1 MWSTRPRKPRHCLL
15 EIAQIKKKE
24 VRAHLHNLQML
35 NFRLFSAIF
44 LLVLSLR
51 VFFSFCRSSGTCS
64 GLSCHTI
71 IFIFSL
77 KKEQHPH
84 SVSCHKIFF
93 ISNSKETTFSPSLA
107 FLSSSSPLLP
117 TSQTRRESEHS
128 WLSHFWNLHPHK
140 DSREPGLSLI
150 LLLFSP
156 PWYLRHCF
164 VSLLFFD

>member
-1 MWSTRPRKPRHCLL
+1 MQSWWSSGNTAKACSRCGRGACDPPDLGSL
-15 EIAQIKKKE
+15 GIACWKLHKFKKKE
-24 VRAHLHNLQML
+24 VRSHLHNLQML

-128 WLSHFWNLHPHK
+128 WLSHF
-140 DSREPGLSLI
+140 
-150 LLLFSP
+150 
-156 PWYLRHCF
+156 
-164 VSLLFFD
+164 